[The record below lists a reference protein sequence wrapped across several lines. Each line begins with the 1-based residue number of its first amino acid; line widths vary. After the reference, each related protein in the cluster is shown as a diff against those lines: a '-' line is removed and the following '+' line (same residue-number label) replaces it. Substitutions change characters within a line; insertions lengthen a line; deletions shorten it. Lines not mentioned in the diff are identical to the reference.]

1 MIQLP
6 TAVSGVNNNRTEPS
20 ELIQERSIFEHV
32 NGNLRSSV
40 TLAQNHVNGNVV
52 NGTGSVDTAVE
63 ARITTDPSRVTV
75 GEEKQETTGIF
86 LFWLYISCLQSQR
99 KFTDK
104 LTAVLIFFLSGALY
118 IASSLSLAW
127 KSMFV
132 LRSFPR
138 NF

>member
-32 NGNLRSSV
+32 NGNLRPSV

-75 GEEKQETTGIF
+75 GEENQETTGIF
-86 LFWLYISCLQSQR
+86 FILAIHFLPPISEEVHR
-99 KFTDK
+99 
-104 LTAVLIFFLSGALY
+104 LINCCYNFFP
-118 IASSLSLAW
+118 
-127 KSMFV
+127 F
-132 LRSFPR
+132 
-138 NF
+138 

>member
-6 TAVSGVNNNRTEPS
+6 TAVSGVNNNHRTEPS

-32 NGNLRSSV
+32 NGNLRPSV

-86 LFWLYISCLQSQR
+86 VFWLYISFLQS
-99 KFTDK
+99 
-104 LTAVLIFFLSGALY
+104 
-118 IASSLSLAW
+118 
-127 KSMFV
+127 
-132 LRSFPR
+132 
-138 NF
+138 